1 MLKQTAGSATVVR
14 DVINNDAHILPPSK
28 PLIWLSHAHFG
39 TFGRSEIEDTRCDW
53 AAKIK
58 FNFVPELCTTS
69 DSGDLFC

>member
-1 MLKQTAGSATVVR
+1 MLKQTAGSATAVR

-28 PLIWLSHAHFG
+28 PLIWLIHAHFG
-39 TFGRSEIEDTRCDW
+39 TFGSSEIEDTRCDW

-69 DSGDLFC
+69 DSGDLSC